1 MEIDTVLFK
10 KLQKNIT
17 EGKMVKDIRTV
28 DVNINHIEADVKDI
42 FYEVDDIS
50 GVENIK
56 REKNG
61 V

>member
-1 MEIDTVLFK
+1 MEIDAVLFK

-50 GVENIK
+50 RVENIK